1 MFKKLS
7 ITALLLGLA
16 MDASAQ
22 SITIDGLWH
31 QFDVDSLVA
40 TSGGLKW
47 IDLDSNALGF
57 DFTLS
62 APAILTVVDGGFSGD
77 RYQIYD
83 FGALLGETSTTIN
96 SYPSSAGI
104 NFDSALA
111 DTNFSR
117 GNFFL
122 AAGQHQITGLLSLSA
137 LDDNQNALNASV
149 GGISL
154 TSVPLP
160 ATVWLYSSGCAVM
173 ALLSRRRS
181 KQI

>member
-16 MDASAQ
+16 MDASAET
-22 SITIDGLWH
+22 ITIDGLWH
-31 QFDVDSLVA
+31 QFDVDSSVS
-40 TSGGLKW
+40 TSGGLEW
-47 IDLDSNALGF
+47 LDLENNALSF

-77 RYQIYD
+77 RYKIYN
-83 FGALLGETSTTIN
+83 FGALLGETSTAIN
-96 SYPSSAGI
+96 SYPGSLGL

-111 DTNFSR
+111 DSNYSR
-117 GNFFL
+117 ANFFL

-137 LDDNQNALNASV
+137 LDDNQNGLNASV

-173 ALLSRRRS
+173 AMLSRRRS